1 MKIVDN
7 LAQMRGLVI
16 FALNYATAVEM
27 KSVMYAMVALV
38 IFTSATFKIVLYCE
52 KCLIQGRLLV
62 YIYLYTNIKDYFFL
76 FHLSSRMPY
85 HYSYTI
91 SKPELLR
98 LKK

>member
-38 IFTSATFKIVLYCE
+38 IFTSATFKIVFYCE

-62 YIYLYTNIKDYFFL
+62 YTYIFTHILRIIFLVSFL
-76 FHLSSRMPY
+76 FTNALPLFIHNL
-85 HYSYTI
+85 
-91 SKPELLR
+91 
-98 LKK
+98 

>member
-38 IFTSATFKIVLYCE
+38 IFTSATFKSVFYCE

-62 YIYLYTNIKDYFFL
+62 YIYIFTHILRIIFLVSFL
-76 FHLSSRMPY
+76 F
-85 HYSYTI
+85 TNA
-91 SKPELLR
+91 
-98 LKK
+98 